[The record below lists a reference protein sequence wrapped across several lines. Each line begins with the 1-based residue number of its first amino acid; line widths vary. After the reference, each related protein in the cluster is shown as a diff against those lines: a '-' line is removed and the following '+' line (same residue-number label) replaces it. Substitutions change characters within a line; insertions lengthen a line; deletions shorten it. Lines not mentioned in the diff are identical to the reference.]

1 MRADIPRGSD
11 IDPLLP
17 SYSIQIRVDGGT
29 ERDMASA
36 SPSSSE
42 LNYSSAILVVGA
54 GTWGAST
61 ALHLA
66 RRGYTNVT
74 VLDAYPQ
81 PSAISA
87 GNDVNKIV
95 SFSEFALFLL
105 PPRPHNRPVKLT
117 EMESY
122 QQNPL
127 GKMMR
132 IT

>member
-1 MRADIPRGSD
+1 MRAPHLIHETTGPSVSVHID
-11 IDPLLP
+11 IDPLP
-17 SYSIQIRVDGGT
+17 AMDHNNRSDNRGDNSMHD
-29 ERDMASA
+29 SH
-36 SPSSSE
+36 
-42 LNYSSAILVVGA
+42 ILIVGA

-95 SFSEFALFLL
+95 SFSMFHYFL
-105 PPRPHNRPVKLT
+105 P
-117 EMESY
+117 
-122 QQNPL
+122 
-127 GKMMR
+127 
-132 IT
+132 